1 MPSIATP
8 ERQRREPPFSPVS
21 KPPGS
26 SPLHRQI
33 GPRTRHDSRPWP
45 PASRSFR
52 TDAAIRGRGQTGDRY
67 VRREAFHR
75 AMEPRLSPISKPPGS
90 SPLRRHR
97 VLEGWCVQVARGQE
111 AAPCVREAGGQGRLS
126 CRARGP
132 VAKVTT
138 GFKGAGVSKEGPRSF
153 VRPLFGRSTAK
164 RSNEGVRGR
173 SPRLRRRRSG
183 LRPARVGRGRR
194 GPTAPYLVQCPSR
207 HSAER
212 PRYFT
217 FSSGVK

>member
-1 MPSIATP
+1 MRRSAGKGTDGGHIGDGGAVPVIVGYP
-8 ERQRREPPFSPVS
+8 CLPPMLERQ
-21 KPPGS
+21 GA
-26 SPLHRQI
+26 
-33 GPRTRHDSRPWP
+33 SRPSP
-45 PASRSFR
+45 RSRLQPTPSPDRSPDPARQPALAPGLSLVPHGCG
-52 TDAAIRGRGQTGDRY
+52 DPLIRLVQ
-67 VRREAFHR
+67 
-75 AMEPRLSPISKPPGS
+75 EPRNN
-90 SPLRRHR
+90 R
-97 VLEGWCVQVARGQE
+97 VLEGWCARLHAEE